1 MTRNIDN
8 LAAHADG
15 AFGGPAFRAWPSR
28 PGGVVRPGKGGG
40 GGDGGAQKMEDQRQ
54 ARVQS
59 AVDAINA
66 IFNGQDRVVPGAAAT
81 SFDPNATYYNAD
93 GTQWMAP
100 TKAQQVDM
108 TKVYDPM
115 TGRAQTKGAN
125 TTNYGGT
132 ENRWYDYQLDPAL
145 GRWEGGGDAGG
156 TWLPNPGVNPQYNA
170 DGTGLEGVFRTVMT
184 PDIDAIN
191 KRIGSGDLYTG
202 MQTIKGVNRQGMYD
216 QQRSA
221 VTDLNR
227 RDVDRQFLDA
237 ERQNRFGL
245 ARAGLSG
252 GSADIDSNADLTRR
266 TNEGLIKAA
275 GIGDQAAADLQ
286 TADERT
292 RQNLISMAQSGID
305 TGQAQQMAL
314 SQLDANSANAASA
327 RSGATVG
334 SLFGDLS
341 QAYLYGQQQQ
351 GARAGANQYQ
361 QWQPGTNGNPRNGYS
376 GTAG

>member
-1 MTRNIDN
+1 MTRNMED

-15 AFGGPAFRAWPSR
+15 AFGGPALRAWPVDR
-28 PGGVVRPGKGGG
+28 QGAVKPGKGGG

-54 ARVQS
+54 QRVQS
-59 AVDAINA
+59 AIDAINA

-81 SFDPNATYYNAD
+81 AYDPNATYYNAD
-93 GTQWMAP
+93 GTQWIAP

-108 TKVYDPM
+108 TQVYDPA
-115 TGRAQTKGAN
+115 TGRSRTKAPN
-125 TTNYGGT
+125 QMNYGSGDGQT
-132 ENRWYDYQLDPAL
+132 WYDYQLDPAL
-145 GRWEGGGDAGG
+145 GHWEGGGDAGG
-156 TWLPNPGVNPQYNA
+156 TWVPNPGLTPKYNA
-170 DGTGLEGVFRTVMT
+170 DGTGLEGVFRTVLT

-191 KRIGSGDLYTG
+191 KRIRSGDLYTG
-202 MQTIKGVNRQGMYD
+202 MQTIKGVNRQGLYD
-216 QQRSA
+216 EQRAA

-237 ERQNRFGL
+237 ERANRFGL

-252 GSADIDSNADLTRR
+252 GSADIDSNAELQRR

-286 TADERT
+286 TSDERT

-334 SLFGDLS
+334 NLFGDLA

-351 GARAGANQYQ
+351 GARAGAAPYQ
-361 QWQPGTNGNPRNGYS
+361 QWQPGTSSNPRNSYQ
-376 GTAG
+376 GT

>member
-1 MTRNIDN
+1 M
-8 LAAHADG
+8 
-15 AFGGPAFRAWPSR
+15 S
-28 PGGVVRPGKGGG
+28 GGG

-59 AVDAINA
+59 AVAAINR
-66 IFNGQDRVVPGAAAT
+66 IFNGGQTQGTGVASSFDPSGTYYLADGSVYKPPTKTVREAVSTGLATSDSASPDWEWRNREVTDQSAVDNLLRSGQLFTGTRDVPGA
-81 SFDPNATYYNAD
+81 
-93 GTQWMAP
+93 
-100 TKAQQVDM
+100 
-108 TKVYDPM
+108 
-115 TGRAQTKGAN
+115 GRS
-125 TTNYGGT
+125 
-132 ENRWYDYQLDPAL
+132 AL
-145 GRWEGGGDAGG
+145 
-156 TWLPNPGVNPQYNA
+156 
-170 DGTGLEGVFRTVMT
+170 
-184 PDIDAIN
+184 
-191 KRIGSGDLYTG
+191 
-202 MQTIKGVNRQGMYD
+202 YD
-216 QQRSA
+216 QQRKA

-252 GSADIDSNADLTRR
+252 GSADIDSNAELTRR

-286 TADERT
+286 TADERS

-305 TGQAQQMAL
+305 TGQAAQMAL

-334 SLFGDLS
+334 NLFGDLA

-351 GARAGANQYQ
+351 GARAGAAPFQ
-361 QWQPGTNGNPRNGYS
+361 QWQPGTNGNPRNSYQ
-376 GTAG
+376 GT